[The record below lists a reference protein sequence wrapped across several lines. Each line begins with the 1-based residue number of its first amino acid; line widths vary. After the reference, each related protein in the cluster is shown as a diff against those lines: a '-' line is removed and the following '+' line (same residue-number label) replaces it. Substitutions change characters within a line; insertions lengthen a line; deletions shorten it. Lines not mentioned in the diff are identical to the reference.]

1 MLFSITFVEFFDSF
15 LENTKGMT
23 NFNAQTII
31 NYRIKMNQFS
41 KELQTFTI
49 TILLLNLLSEES
61 SYGYKLVRDIEERS
75 EGHVKVDEGYLYP
88 MLAKMRREGL
98 LNASWYMTP
107 SKQRRKMYNLSMAGK
122 NRLRALK
129 EDYAKVATWM

>member
-1 MLFSITFVEFFDSF
+1 MLLLFIGIKDCMINFS
-15 LENTKGMT
+15 
-23 NFNAQTII
+23 AQSII
-31 NYRIKMNQFS
+31 NYHNAMNPFS

-88 MLAKMRREGL
+88 MLAKMRREGI
-98 LNASWYMTP
+98 LNSSWYMTP
-107 SKQRRKMYNLSMAGK
+107 SKQRRKMYSLSMAGK

>member
-1 MLFSITFVEFFDSF
+1 LLFSITFVEFFDSF

>member
-1 MLFSITFVEFFDSF
+1 MLFSVTFVEFFDSF

-23 NFNAQTII
+23 NFNPQTII

>member
-1 MLFSITFVEFFDSF
+1 
-15 LENTKGMT
+15 MT